1 MADNEQ
7 LVLSISADT
16 RAMQRQL
23 DKLVKQIG
31 DVDNSAAQ
39 AFTKTPA
46 KIDDVTKS
54 IGKTRFETAN
64 LAAQFQDIAVQ
75 LQGGQSPF
83 TVALQQGTQINQ
95 VIGQHGAAGAV
106 ALLGSAFKS
115 LLTPTSLATIGIIA
129 LGGAA
134 IQYGAKAIGAVDD
147 LDDKLKAHGEAIK
160 ALKDA
165 YGEAGKGVDTVVH
178 EAVAILQVL
187 AGFKTTDLQKEL
199 NSLSK
204 SLSFSLQSSV
214 EWQRNLAMQA
224 GQTEEQFG
232 KSFGA
237 ISSAVDT
244 FSRSVASGKPDIQSL
259 RVALANIISS
269 DTDKGIKDL
278 ASSMLN
284 MTSKASSA
292 QLAIE
297 GTSKALRGL
306 SADALAA
313 AEQGEAFAK
322 AMKSLGSTIT
332 PDLTDRQKVMKAYND
347 ALEKAG
353 GTEERQAAARAKDDQ
368 LAILSANERK
378 KAAESAEKA
387 GESAAKRF
395 QSQIDSVA
403 KRNAQF
409 NGVFEAIGK
418 GVGEVARLETQY
430 RLTEAAQQA
439 FGKDASK
446 HAAEI
451 DKIADAAGRAAD
463 ALARAKLS
471 SDIKFERSQIGL
483 SPEEQSANS
492 RLRSVF
498 GDDVNSSQAQFY
510 KQQLLI
516 NDALRQYSDM
526 GKDAF
531 KGIAS
536 DLLAGK
542 SAMESFSN
550 ALNKI
555 ANKLMDMALDSLW
568 SKAFGGLGG
577 GGGLGGAGLLSIL
590 PKFASGTDFA
600 PGGMALVGERGPE
613 LVNLPRGSQVIP
625 NHELPGMGGITIH
638 AGSSIVIQGNADSQT
653 LAIMKAE
660 LAKRDAQLPGR
671 VVAAVNDA
679 RNRRQLA

>member
-147 LDDKLKAHGEAIK
+147 LDDKLKAHAEAIK

-165 YGEAGKGVDTVVH
+165 YGEAGKGVDTAVH
-178 EAVAILQVL
+178 EAVAVLQVL

-224 GQTEEQFG
+224 GQTADQFG
-232 KSFGA
+232 KSFGS

-244 FSRSVASGKPDIQSL
+244 FARSVASGKPDIQSL

-269 DTDKGIKDL
+269 DADKGLKDM
-278 ASSMLN
+278 ASNMLN
-284 MTSKASSA
+284 MTERASGVALEIDRAAKAVQKLNFA
-292 QLAIE
+292 QLDAIQ
-297 GTSKALRGL
+297 GAKDFQKALGALNSTVSPNL
-306 SADALAA
+306 S
-313 AEQGEAFAK
+313 
-322 AMKSLGSTIT
+322 
-332 PDLTDRQKVMKAYND
+332 DREKILKNYND
-347 ALEKAG
+347 AMAKAK
-353 GTEERQAAARAKDDQ
+353 TQQDRFDAAAGRANQ
-368 LAILSANERK
+368 LAILSANELK
-378 KAAESAEKA
+378 KSIEDQGKAAES
-387 GESAAKRF
+387 SAKRF
-395 QSQIDSVA
+395 LSSINSVS
-403 KRNAQF
+403 KRNAQLKAGTPTIGR
-409 NGVFEAIGK
+409 GVRALSMMEA
-418 GVGEVARLETQY
+418 
-430 RLTEAAQQA
+430 
-439 FGKDASK
+439 
-446 HAAEI
+446 
-451 DKIADAAGRAAD
+451 
-463 ALARAKLS
+463 
-471 SDIKFERSQIGL
+471 
-483 SPEEQSANS
+483 
-492 RLRSVF
+492 
-498 GDDVNSSQAQFY
+498 
-510 KQQLLI
+510 
-516 NDALRQYSDM
+516 M
-526 GKDAF
+526 
-531 KGIAS
+531 
-536 DLLAGK
+536 
-542 SAMESFSN
+542 
-550 ALNKI
+550 
-555 ANKLMDMALDSLW
+555 
-568 SKAFGGLGG
+568 
-577 GGGLGGAGLLSIL
+577 
-590 PKFASGTDFA
+590 
-600 PGGMALVGERGPE
+600 
-613 LVNLPRGSQVIP
+613 
-625 NHELPGMGGITIH
+625 
-638 AGSSIVIQGNADSQT
+638 
-653 LAIMKAE
+653 
-660 LAKRDAQLPGR
+660 
-671 VVAAVNDA
+671 
-679 RNRRQLA
+679 